1 MRFPRRSNSP
11 VPLWPS
17 RSSAWRTTSVSLADH
32 VRQGSPHPGGAR
44 SRGGTW
50 RKLDHG
56 PVRGGWIAICRASCE
71 TSGPDVAAPLDDQT
85 ARVRRTGLGAR
96 ALHGAHRLGG
106 RAGGR
111 ADARL
116 GRHGPRLGDA
126 LSPGAAH
133 GERARVVRALRRDDP
148 PAVPD
153 LRVGALD
160 RRIDQPAAPRAP
172 RRREHRSGPA
182 ARAPRRARAGRGRER
197 RGRHHAP
204 PDGSARLHVA
214 RALPPPRPR
223 GRPRARRPGRLRP
236 PHDGAHGRGLPRRP
250 APRRLRHHVG
260 AHRGHRALGRMV
272 GAVGERRC
280 ARRRHPRLLRGPA
293 SPRDLRR
300 LARPQLA
307 PRRRRDLARAPLPRA
322 SGRPRDGGRDRE
334 PWRGPSDRRL
344 HGARRARGPGRG
356 LPRPGE
362 ALRVHARRRARALA
376 CQARARAGAR
386 RAGARGVAAAARL
399 HARRGAGACRGA
411 GREPMTPVVA
421 RRLVRLTP
429 ESLLAAARRSTGLD
443 DFGDPAFREPLER
456 LLASIEAEARL
467 TLIGRIAARHDLS
480 GMLVNRLRIEHD
492 RRRHPEISDEEIRRP
507 LVITGLPRTGST
519 FLHGLLAQ
527 DPANRTPRHWE
538 LRSPSPPPER
548 ATYDTDRRIARAAR
562 DIRWFTRLAPRFPAI
577 HPVGALLPEEC
588 VVIMSH
594 AFRSFQFSSTW
605 FVPSYQR
612 WLDCA
617 DLAPAYRYHRRF
629 LQHLQWRRRGERWLL
644 KAPPHLR
651 GLPALF
657 ATYPDANVVM
667 THRDPVEVVAS
678 VTSLHVVLRQAFSR
692 HVDPL
697 RVGPEVAAMLADDIR
712 CGVEA
717 RANGCA
723 PAERFFDVWYTEL
736 VGDALAAVRRIYRH
750 FDLPLSDAAE
760 RAMRQ
765 YLASEPKDGHGRHVY
780 SLADFGLDAER
791 ERERNRAYL
800 ERFGC
805 RRDGDGA
812 VAQRGLTARA
822 R

>member
-1 MRFPRRSNSP
+1 
-11 VPLWPS
+11 
-17 RSSAWRTTSVSLADH
+17 
-32 VRQGSPHPGGAR
+32 
-44 SRGGTW
+44 
-50 RKLDHG
+50 
-56 PVRGGWIAICRASCE
+56 
-71 TSGPDVAAPLDDQT
+71 
-85 ARVRRTGLGAR
+85 
-96 ALHGAHRLGG
+96 
-106 RAGGR
+106 
-111 ADARL
+111 
-116 GRHGPRLGDA
+116 
-126 LSPGAAH
+126 
-133 GERARVVRALRRDDP
+133 
-148 PAVPD
+148 
-153 LRVGALD
+153 
-160 RRIDQPAAPRAP
+160 
-172 RRREHRSGPA
+172 
-182 ARAPRRARAGRGRER
+182 
-197 RGRHHAP
+197 
-204 PDGSARLHVA
+204 
-214 RALPPPRPR
+214 
-223 GRPRARRPGRLRP
+223 
-236 PHDGAHGRGLPRRP
+236 
-250 APRRLRHHVG
+250 
-260 AHRGHRALGRMV
+260 
-272 GAVGERRC
+272 
-280 ARRRHPRLLRGPA
+280 
-293 SPRDLRR
+293 
-300 LARPQLA
+300 
-307 PRRRRDLARAPLPRA
+307 
-322 SGRPRDGGRDRE
+322 
-334 PWRGPSDRRL
+334 
-344 HGARRARGPGRG
+344 
-356 LPRPGE
+356 
-362 ALRVHARRRARALA
+362 
-376 CQARARAGAR
+376 
-386 RAGARGVAAAARL
+386 
-399 HARRGAGACRGA
+399 
-411 GREPMTPVVA
+411 MTPVVA

-429 ESLLAAARRSTGLD
+429 ESLLAAARRRIGLD

-492 RRRHPEISDEEIRRP
+492 RRQHPEIGDEEIRRP

-548 ATYDTDRRIARAAR
+548 ATYDTDRRIVRAAR

-629 LQHLQWRRRGERWLL
+629 LQHLQWRCRGERWLL

-697 RVGPEVAAMLADDIR
+697 RVGPEVASMLADDVR

-736 VGDALAAVRRIYRH
+736 VGDALTAVRRIYRH

-812 VAQRGLTARA
+812 VAQRGLTARG